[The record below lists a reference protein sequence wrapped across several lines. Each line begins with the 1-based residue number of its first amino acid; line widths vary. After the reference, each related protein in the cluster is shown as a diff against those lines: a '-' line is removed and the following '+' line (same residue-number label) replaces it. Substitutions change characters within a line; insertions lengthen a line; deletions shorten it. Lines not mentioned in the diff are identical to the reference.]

1 MINAMPISVLKKLT
15 VAIAVTTLTAC
26 ASIRP
31 VQDANDPVGFNMNG
45 RFGIQYIED
54 GKDKSNT
61 GKIEWQE
68 TRQATDITLA
78 TPLGNAMANLH
89 ITRNEAVLKTADGD
103 MYVEKTPEELL
114 ARLLGYELPISLIKE
129 ALGRAGKPAP
139 DQIGNNEWQLSV
151 VSRFDNGTPKK
162 LIAERLK
169 PSPLTMTVFID
180 ERSDAME

>member
-1 MINAMPISVLKKLT
+1 MPISVLKKLT

-68 TRQATDITLA
+68 TRQALA

>member
-1 MINAMPISVLKKLT
+1 
-15 VAIAVTTLTAC
+15 
-26 ASIRP
+26 
-31 VQDANDPVGFNMNG
+31 
-45 RFGIQYIED
+45 
-54 GKDKSNT
+54 
-61 GKIEWQE
+61 
-68 TRQATDITLA
+68 
-78 TPLGNAMANLH
+78 MANLH

-180 ERSDAME
+180 ERSDALE